1 MKLGQILLHRR
12 RIDRDQLRE
21 ALRRQRRTGRSLG
34 EIMLAMGIVTR
45 AEVTEALLRQP
56 TASAGTTALGRVRRE
71 IASALPHHLAERHDC
86 LLLLSQAGCAYV
98 AIADPLD
105 AEARDELERALESP
119 VVTVAARPEDL
130 AMARER
136 IYAPH
141 ALTG

>member
-45 AEVTEALLRQP
+45 GEVTEALLRQP
-56 TASAGTTALGRVRRE
+56 SASADITALGRVIPR
-71 IASALPHHLAERHDC
+71 IASALPHELAERHDC
-86 LLLLSQAGCAYV
+86 LLLLSQPGCAYV

-105 AEARDELERALESP
+105 PEARRELERALDSP
-119 VVTVAARPEDL
+119 VVTVAARPDDL
-130 AMARER
+130 AMARDR